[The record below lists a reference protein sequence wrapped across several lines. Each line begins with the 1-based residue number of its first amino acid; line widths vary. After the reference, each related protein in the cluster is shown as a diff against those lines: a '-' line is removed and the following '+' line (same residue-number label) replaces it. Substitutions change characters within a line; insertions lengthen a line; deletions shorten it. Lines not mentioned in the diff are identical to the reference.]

1 MRCRTN
7 TAATQGHR
15 RSTSPTVQVPTAI
28 EESIGALRRE
38 LFALQQTPEALVGD
52 GDALRAARSS
62 GAAEGGRFEMH
73 AVRKPDV
80 PRGPSR
86 HSRDPVLPAD
96 APAAPQDDDP
106 VVVVVVQEKVAV
118 WELQGW
124 RGVFEPPAP
133 GLSPGGWS
141 RRSGERRRLGAPG
154 LARGG
159 RAARAPGR
167 GRRTRGPSPPA

>member
-62 GAAEGGRFEMH
+62 GAAEGGRFEIH
-73 AVRKPDV
+73 AVRKPEV

-106 VVVVVVQEKVAV
+106 VVVSSFRRK
-118 WELQGW
+118 
-124 RGVFEPPAP
+124 
-133 GLSPGGWS
+133 SPSGSSRASEGWS
-141 RRSGERRRLGAPG
+141 SRPG
-154 LARGG
+154 PWA
-159 RAARAPGR
+159 
-167 GRRTRGPSPPA
+167 GP